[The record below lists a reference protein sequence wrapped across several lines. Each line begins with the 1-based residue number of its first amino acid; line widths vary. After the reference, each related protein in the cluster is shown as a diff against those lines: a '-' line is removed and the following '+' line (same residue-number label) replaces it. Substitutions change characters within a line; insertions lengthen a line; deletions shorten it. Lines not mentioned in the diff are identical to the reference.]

1 MIMSFHIELL
11 PEGVKI
17 QTEVVTEE
25 ESTPVAADQVEE
37 PSNWGLIEGSSTSSL
52 QQRQTFIHLSL
63 VKCTS
68 LEVSNIVYKN
78 TRCNQSLLIF
88 NLVLKY

>member
-17 QTEVVTEE
+17 QAKVVTEE

-52 QQRQTFIHLSL
+52 QQRQALVHLPLPCIFKKTFIHLSL
-63 VKCTS
+63 VKCALS
-68 LEVSNIVYKN
+68 L
-78 TRCNQSLLIF
+78 
-88 NLVLKY
+88 

>member
-1 MIMSFHIELL
+1 MIMSFHIEFL

-17 QTEVVTEE
+17 QPEVVTEE

-52 QQRQTFIHLSL
+52 Q
-63 VKCTS
+63 
-68 LEVSNIVYKN
+68 
-78 TRCNQSLLIF
+78 
-88 NLVLKY
+88 

>member
-17 QTEVVTEE
+17 QAKVVTEE
-25 ESTPVAADQVEE
+25 ESTPVAAYQVEE

-52 QQRQTFIHLSL
+52 Q
-63 VKCTS
+63 
-68 LEVSNIVYKN
+68 
-78 TRCNQSLLIF
+78 
-88 NLVLKY
+88 

>member
-1 MIMSFHIELL
+1 MVTMLTLTMAKIPPRLSRSCGARSLLLAELL

-17 QTEVVTEE
+17 QAKVVTEE

-52 QQRQTFIHLSL
+52 Q
-63 VKCTS
+63 
-68 LEVSNIVYKN
+68 
-78 TRCNQSLLIF
+78 
-88 NLVLKY
+88 

>member
-1 MIMSFHIELL
+1 MAMIPRRLSRPCVARSLLLAELL

-17 QTEVVTEE
+17 QAEVVTEE

-52 QQRQTFIHLSL
+52 Q
-63 VKCTS
+63 
-68 LEVSNIVYKN
+68 
-78 TRCNQSLLIF
+78 
-88 NLVLKY
+88 